1 MKDRGAKII
10 IGDFYEAEARKVMCQ
25 AFKSGMTQ
33 KEGYVWLLPGWFKER
48 WYDIDKLRLKKRHGY
63 LQNKIGNNAV
73 PIRISDDIGIG
84 DLPDCSTGELIQV
97 LNGHFSLVHRKY
109 APADDIMET
118 GRTVADWKAQLET
131 DLKNVSEEYQK
142 RMERMNVRRKIKN
155 KKVLIK
161 MNHNSG
167 YVYDAVWLYAQAL
180 QELVRLDETFLQNLH
195 SNRSVAAFVD
205 IIKKIDF
212 NGVSGRINFFGRSS
226 RLSDIDIIQWGEDL
240 NRTVIKPI
248 IIGLY
253 KPNYISVS
261 ENGSSEQNTLTVEE
275 EKISWY
281 TQSGE
286 KPVDDNT
293 NCWILSSLAIFLGL
307 DCQYSLAM
315 TFLVGFVILLFASGF
330 IFLIIKRR

>member
-1 MKDRGAKII
+1 
-10 IGDFYEAEARKVMCQ
+10 
-25 AFKSGMTQ
+25 
-33 KEGYVWLLPGWFKER
+33 
-48 WYDIDKLRLKKRHGY
+48 
-63 LQNKIGNNAV
+63 
-73 PIRISDDIGIG
+73 
-84 DLPDCSTGELIQV
+84 
-97 LNGHFSLVHRKY
+97 
-109 APADDIMET
+109 
-118 GRTVADWKAQLET
+118 
-131 DLKNVSEEYQK
+131 
-142 RMERMNVRRKIKN
+142 
-155 KKVLIK
+155 

-261 ENGSSEQNTLTVEE
+261 ENFSSEQNTLTVEE

-286 KPVDDNT
+286 KPVDDST
-293 NCWILSSLAIFLGL
+293 NCWILSGLAIFLGL
-307 DCQYSLAM
+307 DCQYSIAM
-315 TFLVGFVILLFASGF
+315 TFLAGFLILLLASGF
-330 IFLIIKRR
+330 IFLIIKRRWDKL